1 MKDPKTWESKEIL
14 TNKLVWHFCYDI
26 KEIGIKAEGS
36 DYNKKK
42 AQQFASQK
50 FLKQFF
56 PSGYTWNSVV
66 EMVLD
71 KKMSKEMT
79 AFLEEKTKML
89 KGEE

>member
-66 EMVLD
+66 EIVLD

-79 AFLEEKTKML
+79 TFLEEKTKML
-89 KGEE
+89 KGVE